1 MCAEWNVFPESLKGP
16 SGLSSGPRGPGR
28 PSPPL
33 RGPRGPSLSPSG
45 PFNASE
51 NTVHT
56 ALIFLHARAPPCK
69 LEKYQFNIEWNQ
81 SAGSAITSLW
91 KVMSGWDQIIKYG
104 SVSSHLQGAIV
115 RASPSA
121 TNIHVT
127 LTKTKTRLYRQ
138 GIQWFVPFVQMNRH
152 GGT

>member
-1 MCAEWNVFPESLKGP
+1 MFPEALKGP

-28 PSPPL
+28 PSAPL

-69 LEKYQFNIEWNQ
+69 LEKYHEKTD
-81 SAGSAITSLW
+81 AVD
-91 KVMSGWDQIIKYG
+91 KVPYG
-104 SVSSHLQGAIV
+104 
-115 RASPSA
+115 
-121 TNIHVT
+121 
-127 LTKTKTRLYRQ
+127 
-138 GIQWFVPFVQMNRH
+138 F
-152 GGT
+152 

>member
-1 MCAEWNVFPESLKGP
+1 MFPESLKGP

-28 PSPPL
+28 PSAPL

-69 LEKYQFNIEWNQ
+69 LEKYHSGTQRFLFKI
-81 SAGSAITSLW
+81 AIDLSNTFYL
-91 KVMSGWDQIIKYG
+91 GIKLADCG
-104 SVSSHLQGAIV
+104 
-115 RASPSA
+115 
-121 TNIHVT
+121 
-127 LTKTKTRLYRQ
+127 
-138 GIQWFVPFVQMNRH
+138 
-152 GGT
+152 